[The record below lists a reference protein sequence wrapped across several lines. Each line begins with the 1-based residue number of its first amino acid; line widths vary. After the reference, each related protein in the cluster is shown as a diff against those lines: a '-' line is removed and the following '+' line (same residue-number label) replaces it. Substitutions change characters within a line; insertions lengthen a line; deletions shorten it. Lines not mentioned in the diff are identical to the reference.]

1 VPKTP
6 FRQAIAAGS
15 NGGKTNLLITQVTKF
30 YPEVFSRIILV
41 SPSHGL
47 DDTLKPLYRL
57 MEKLG
62 QDVEEDCIDAF
73 EDEWMQAKL
82 DEQRR
87 IVEYQK
93 KHHGATNSLHQLLVI
108 LDDVSDSGPAIK
120 SAGSGKGSLSTLM
133 CRSRHFGVSCVLS
146 LQKLFT
152 APPLL
157 RCNFSDLILLK
168 IKVRR
173 ELDSAL
179 ETVSALLPDKLAVER
194 LYRKAVEQDYGF
206 IWFALGRPD
215 NDTVH
220 FGFGPGVK
228 ISGREENGSSTARP
242 DERG

>member
-1 VPKTP
+1 M
-6 FRQAIAAGS
+6 REAR
-15 NGGKTNLLITQVTKF
+15 
-30 YPEVFSRIILV
+30 PEVEEPEGVDEEPPAEAADHESN
-41 SPSHGL
+41 
-47 DDTLKPLYRL
+47 
-57 MEKLG
+57 
-62 QDVEEDCIDAF
+62 QDVEEDSIDVF
-73 EDEWMQAKL
+73 DDEWLQEKL

-93 KHHGATNSLHQLLVI
+93 KHGATWLHQLLVI
-108 LDDVSDSGPAIK
+108 LDDDSDSGPAIK

-133 CRSRHFGVSCVLS
+133 CRSRHFGVSCILS

-179 ETVSALLPDKLAVER
+179 ETVSALLPDKFAVER
-194 LYRKAVEQDYGF
+194 LYREAVEEDYGF
-206 IWFALGRPD
+206 IWFALGRSD
-215 NDTVH
+215 NDVVH

-228 ISGREENGSSTARP
+228 IAK
-242 DERG
+242 

>member
-1 VPKTP
+1 M
-6 FRQAIAAGS
+6 FA
-15 NGGKTNLLITQVTKF
+15 
-30 YPEVFSRIILV
+30 RIILV

-62 QDVEEDCIDAF
+62 QDVEEDSIDVF
-73 EDEWMQAKL
+73 DDEWLQEKL

-93 KHHGATNSLHQLLVI
+93 KHGATWIHQLLFI
-108 LDDVSDSGPAIK
+108 LDDVSNSGPAIQ

-133 CRSRHFGVSCVLS
+133 CRSRHFGVSCILS

-179 ETVSALLPDKLAVER
+179 ETVSALRSRRRCPWPPAS
-194 LYRKAVEQDYGF
+194 
-206 IWFALGRPD
+206 P
-215 NDTVH
+215 
-220 FGFGPGVK
+220 P
-228 ISGREENGSSTARP
+228 
-242 DERG
+242 